1 MRKLTT
7 MLCFSGLFMLLTSPA
22 LTQNIQWGV
31 NNQLRKEISF
41 PDILEY
47 QTFLSDLHQHTVFSD
62 GLVWPT
68 VRVDEAWREGLEVIA
83 ITDHL
88 EYQPHKEDIP
98 TNHNRP
104 YELASRFAEQ
114 RNILMIR
121 GSEITKDTPP
131 GHYNAIFLQD
141 SDPIVQDNVLD
152 AARIA
157 TEQGAFVFWNH
168 TGWKGAERGRWE
180 EVQDTLHENNWL
192 HGIEVANGGSY
203 FEDAH
208 RYAIEHNLT
217 MMGSSDIH
225 QPSMLRFSSP
235 EEHRTMTLIFA
246 TEQTPEA
253 IKEALLAR
261 RTVVWYK
268 NQLIGREEFLRPLL
282 TESLR
287 IQKHQT
293 GRNSLGFLVTNISDV
308 PFELE
313 RIGSQG
319 PAEITIPARATIQ
332 VTLRADEPVDE
343 VQVRYRVKNL
353 LVAPGEGLEI
363 EASIPLDGE

>member
-141 SDPIVQDNVLD
+141 SDLSC
-152 AARIA
+152 RI
-157 TEQGAFVFWNH
+157 TCWTQPRRDEQGAVFWNH
-168 TGWKGAERGRWE
+168 PGWKGER
-180 EVQDTLHENNWL
+180 TL
-192 HGIEVANGGSY
+192 GGSRGHT
-203 FEDAH
+203 A
-208 RYAIEHNLT
+208 
-217 MMGSSDIH
+217 
-225 QPSMLRFSSP
+225 
-235 EEHRTMTLIFA
+235 
-246 TEQTPEA
+246 
-253 IKEALLAR
+253 
-261 RTVVWYK
+261 
-268 NQLIGREEFLRPLL
+268 
-282 TESLR
+282 
-287 IQKHQT
+287 
-293 GRNSLGFLVTNISDV
+293 
-308 PFELE
+308 
-313 RIGSQG
+313 
-319 PAEITIPARATIQ
+319 
-332 VTLRADEPVDE
+332 
-343 VQVRYRVKNL
+343 
-353 LVAPGEGLEI
+353 
-363 EASIPLDGE
+363 

>member
-1 MRKLTT
+1 
-7 MLCFSGLFMLLTSPA
+7 
-22 LTQNIQWGV
+22 
-31 NNQLRKEISF
+31 
-41 PDILEY
+41 
-47 QTFLSDLHQHTVFSD
+47 
-62 GLVWPT
+62 
-68 VRVDEAWREGLEVIA
+68 
-83 ITDHL
+83 
-88 EYQPHKEDIP
+88 
-98 TNHNRP
+98 
-104 YELASRFAEQ
+104 
-114 RNILMIR
+114 
-121 GSEITKDTPP
+121 
-131 GHYNAIFLQD
+131 
-141 SDPIVQDNVLD
+141 
-152 AARIA
+152 
-157 TEQGAFVFWNH
+157 
-168 TGWKGAERGRWE
+168 
-180 EVQDTLHENNWL
+180 
-192 HGIEVANGGSY
+192 
-203 FEDAH
+203 
-208 RYAIEHNLT
+208 
-217 MMGSSDIH
+217 
-225 QPSMLRFSSP
+225 MLRFSSP

-353 LVAPGEGLEI
+353 LVAPEKDWKSRQVSHWMESNTSFCRKLGYK
-363 EASIPLDGE
+363 